1 MDIVNVKNVL
11 YITSGLLEGA
21 DVVESYKYLND
32 LAGVFES
39 KDSLLAMDGDTM
51 AYKVQA
57 CMPVPEGKSGGLFF
71 GNSTIYPGK
80 VGDEYFMTRGHY
92 HTNADTGEYY
102 WGISGEGALLL
113 MDEYRI
119 TRAEIVEPGSLH
131 YIPGNT
137 AHRVANTGLVPLA
150 FNACWPSDA
159 GHNYEEIA
167 AKGFSARLKEIHVK
181 PALVQER
188 ND

>member
-1 MDIVNVKNVL
+1 MDIVNVKNIL
-11 YITSGLLEGA
+11 HITSGLLEGA
-21 DVVESYKYLND
+21 DVVESCKYLKD

-39 KDSLLAMDGDTM
+39 EDSLLAMDGDTM

-71 GNSTIYPGK
+71 GNSTVYPGK

-92 HTNADTGEYY
+92 HNNADTGEYY
-102 WGISGEGALLL
+102 WCISGEGALLL
-113 MDEYRI
+113 MDAHRN
-119 TRAEIVEPGSLH
+119 TRAEKMQPGSLH

-137 AHRVANTGLVPLA
+137 AHRVANTGLIPLV

-159 GHNYEEIA
+159 GHNYEEIV
-167 AKGFSARLKEIHVK
+167 AKGFSARLKEIQGK
-181 PALVQER
+181 PELVLKK
-188 ND
+188 